1 MPSGEQ
7 REIVGLERSPCSR
20 VPRESSGTRVGS
32 WANNGNALVRNA
44 SDDDVGESEYRKLVD
59 EVSRRFQSQAVYV
72 KIEAVTFERPGDE
85 AVAGKQKVV
94 HSSDSRDQKQ

>member
-1 MPSGEQ
+1 MW
-7 REIVGLERSPCSR
+7 
-20 VPRESSGTRVGS
+20 SGTRVRS

-94 HSSDSRDQKQ
+94 HSSDSRDQTQ

>member
-1 MPSGEQ
+1 MW
-7 REIVGLERSPCSR
+7 
-20 VPRESSGTRVGS
+20 SGTRVRS

-44 SDDDVGESEYRKLVD
+44 SDDDDVGESEYRKLVD

-94 HSSDSRDQKQ
+94 HSSDSRDQTQ